1 MSKAQF
7 AALLEKKHLVEC
19 EEHDYMILQDLFQ
32 ERSVD
37 TDDSTEVTIVIWYI
51 HNHTEYKFKNF
62 YFIFTRPSKKI
73 RQIELKYAN

>member
-51 HNHTEYKFKNF
+51 YTQLLFLQGRRRKFGKL
-62 YFIFTRPSKKI
+62 S
-73 RQIELKYAN
+73 